1 MKEIKKL
8 LYLLQLEEY
17 QTERYFSWL
26 KKHPI
31 KKLEERK
38 NKLRW
43 TPRVIFTL
51 VISVLLS
58 PFVKAERAVGF
69 ANRFLEPIFEVVEEI
84 IVLLAKL
91 KLKFYPHLVKI
102 IITGSY
108 GKTTFK
114 EMLAYVLEAQYSVL
128 KTPQNINTRLGIAQI
143 IIKKLKKEHQVM
155 IIEAGAYQEGEIRRI
170 CQLVRPSFGAVAII
184 GWMHLERFKT
194 LTNIRR
200 TKLELVPFIKDKEK
214 LFLPPKN
221 HQFINFRK
229 TVVEITRQLNVSPKA
244 AEKQFRRFTPPAH
257 RLTAKKVNRNLI
269 ILDDTYNSNPLGF
282 KKALK
287 TLKSYQKYQKI
298 VVTPGMIE
306 LGNKQFSLN
315 KEVAKEAAAV
325 ADILVVVGETNKRA
339 LKTGAGE
346 ARKKNLRIIYL
357 KKDESLDESLTAYL
371 KPPTAILLENE
382 LPDHYF

>member
-17 QTERYFSWL
+17 QTERYLSWL

-31 KKLEERK
+31 EKLEERK

-51 VISVLLS
+51 VIAALLS
-58 PFVKAERAVGF
+58 PFIKAKRAVGF
-69 ANRFLEPIFEVVEEI
+69 TNRLLEPIFEVVEEI
-84 IVLLAKL
+84 IVFLAKL

-114 EMLAYVLEAQYSVL
+114 EMLAYVLETQYSVL

-143 IIKKLKKEHQVM
+143 IIKKLKREHQVM
-155 IIEAGAYQEGEIRRI
+155 IIEAGAYQEGEIRQI
-170 CQLVRPSFGAVAII
+170 CQLARPSFGVVTII

-194 LTNIRR
+194 LANIRKV
-200 TKLELVPFIKDKEK
+200 KLEIVPFIKDKEK

-229 TVVEITRQLNVSPKA
+229 TVVKIARQLNISPKA
-244 AEKQFRRFTPPAH
+244 AEKQLLSFTPPAH
-257 RLTAKKVNRNLI
+257 RLTVKKINRNLI

-287 TLKSYQKYQKI
+287 TLESYPKYQKI

-306 LGNKQFSLN
+306 LGKKQFSLN

-325 ADILVVVGETNKRA
+325 ADIFVVVGETNKRA

-346 ARKKNLRIIYL
+346 VKKKNLRIIYL
-357 KKDESLDESLTAYL
+357 EKDKGLDEGLTAYL
-371 KPPTAILLENE
+371 KPPTVILLENE

>member
-17 QTERYFSWL
+17 QTKRYLSWL

-51 VISVLLS
+51 VISALLS
-58 PFVKAERAVGF
+58 PFIKAERAVGF
-69 ANRFLEPIFEVVEEI
+69 TNRLLEPIFELVEEI
-84 IVLLAKL
+84 IVFLAKL

-114 EMLAYVLEAQYSVL
+114 EMLAYVLEAKYSVL

-143 IIKKLKKEHQVM
+143 IIKKLKREHQVM
-155 IIEAGAYQEGEIRRI
+155 IIEAGAYQEGEIRQI
-170 CQLVRPSFGAVAII
+170 CQLVRPSFGVVTII

-194 LTNIRR
+194 LANIRKA
-200 TKLELVPFIKDKEK
+200 KLEIVPFIKDKEK

-229 TVVEITRQLNVSPKA
+229 TVVKIARQLNISPKA
-244 AEKQFRRFTPPAH
+244 AEKQLCSFTPPAH
-257 RLTAKKVNRNLI
+257 RLTVKKINRNLI

-306 LGNKQFSLN
+306 LGKKQFSLN

-339 LKTGAGE
+339 LRIGAGE
-346 ARKKNLRIIYL
+346 VKKKNLRIIYL
-357 KKDESLDESLTAYL
+357 KKDESLDEGLTAYL
-371 KPPTAILLENE
+371 KPPTVILLENE